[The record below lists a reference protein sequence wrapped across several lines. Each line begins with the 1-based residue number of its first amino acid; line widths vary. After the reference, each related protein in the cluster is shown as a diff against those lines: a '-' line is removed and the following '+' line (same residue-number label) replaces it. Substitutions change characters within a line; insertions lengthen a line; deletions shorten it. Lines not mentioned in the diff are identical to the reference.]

1 MNITKLD
8 IGYKFKDIKHLE
20 TAFTHV
26 SYSNEHDIQS
36 YERME
41 YLGDSVLQLVVSEY
55 LYNNFTELESGELS
69 KYRSHLVS
77 TKNLSAITKK
87 LHFDYYIKI
96 GKALT
101 SISDALM
108 ADLFESVLAAIY
120 IDGGIIPAKKFV
132 MDNVVINK
140 QNVINVVDR
149 DKDYKTELQELLQS
163 KNPKPKL
170 EYVLIDS
177 AMKNN
182 KTLFTMALNIDGVSI
197 GQITENSK
205 RECERLLSK
214 MALEKLLK

>member
-1 MNITKLD
+1 MDITKLD

-55 LYNNFTELESGELS
+55 LYNNFIELESGELS

-77 TKNLSAITKK
+77 TKNLSGITKK

-182 KTLFTMALNIDGVSI
+182 KTMFTMALNIDGVSI